1 MVGAPHLQKYYVFTE
16 FTDVVPHRGL
26 SPEFRTSPFSQWY
39 PTSTEMGKFAII
51 YQNLHAW
58 NIELGSVGDE
68 YIWVYVY
75 KYIYIVYI
83 FVLIWY
89 YVLSLKWYTW
99 SNLPLQP
106 FCLHPGPHRRA
117 QRPSPLQPWGEAGR
131 VDGGAN
137 AGVPPDRW
145 NPPVGNIIKAGL
157 TFSKH
162 LMNIQ
167 NCRNMYHNYWL
178 IHDQYKLSI

>member
-1 MVGAPHLQKYYVFTE
+1 MVVWLAQQRDGKFQAELQSFAVMRHDGSLPATTPRISSRVLISLSLSIYIYISCILVSKPKVMVGAPHLQKYYVFTE

-75 KYIYIVYI
+75 KYIYIYRIYI
-83 FVLIWY
+83 YLY
-89 YVLSLKWYTW
+89 
-99 SNLPLQP
+99 
-106 FCLHPGPHRRA
+106 
-117 QRPSPLQPWGEAGR
+117 
-131 VDGGAN
+131 
-137 AGVPPDRW
+137 
-145 NPPVGNIIKAGL
+145 
-157 TFSKH
+157 
-162 LMNIQ
+162 
-167 NCRNMYHNYWL
+167 
-178 IHDQYKLSI
+178 